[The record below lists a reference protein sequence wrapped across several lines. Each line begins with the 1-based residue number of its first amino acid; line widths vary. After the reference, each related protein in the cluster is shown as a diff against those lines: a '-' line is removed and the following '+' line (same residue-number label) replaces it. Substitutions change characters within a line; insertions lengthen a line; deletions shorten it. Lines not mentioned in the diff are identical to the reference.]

1 MKQIQGGVCAPKG
14 YKAAGIHCGIRKN
27 RDRRDLALIVCE
39 KDCEAA
45 AVYTTNRV
53 KAAPVYTNM
62 QHLKNGRARAIICNS
77 GNANACAPNGMQ
89 AAKQMCEITSRALG
103 IATED
108 VFVCSTGVIGVELDV
123 TPIKNAMPD
132 LVSALS
138 INGGADAAQAILT
151 TDTIKKEIAVS
162 FMLGDKEVR
171 IGGIAKGSGMI
182 HPNMGTMLCFITT
195 DADITHEMLDA
206 ALRQNV
212 NKTFNR
218 ISVDGDTSTNDTAV
232 VFASGLAGNSKITER
247 TADFDLFADALYV
260 ICEYL
265 AKAIARDGEG
275 ATHLVSCT
283 VSGAESE
290 QVAEQLAKSVICS
303 SLIKAAM
310 FGADANWGRVICA
323 MGYSGCDFAPEQVE
337 ISFRS
342 CAGIITVCANGE
354 GLPFDEEVAK
364 NILTQDEVEI
374 LISLSAGDASVTAWG
389 CDLTYDYVKIN
400 GDYRT

>member
-45 AVYTTNRV
+45 AVYTRNRV
-53 KAAPVYTNM
+53 KAAPIYANI
-62 QHLKNGRARAIICNS
+62 QHLKDGRARAIICNS
-77 GNANACAPNGMQ
+77 GNANACAPNGFQ
-89 AAKQMCEITSRALG
+89 TAKQMCEITGNALG
-103 IATED
+103 IHAED

-123 TPIKNAMPD
+123 TPIEKAMPQ
-132 LVSALS
+132 LVAALS
-138 INGGADAAQAILT
+138 AEGGEDAARAILT

-162 FMLGDKEVR
+162 FMMGNQEVR

-195 DADITHEMLDA
+195 DADISHEMLDIV
-206 ALRQNV
+206 LRQNV

-218 ISVDGDTSTNDTAV
+218 VSVDGDTSTNDTAV
-232 VFASGLAGNSKITER
+232 IFASGLAGNQKITER
-247 TADFDLFADALYV
+247 TADFDIFAEALYFV
-260 ICEYL
+260 CEYL

-283 VSGAESE
+283 VSGAASE
-290 QVAEQLAKSVICS
+290 HAAEQLAKSVISS
-303 SLIKAAM
+303 SLMKAAM

-323 MGYSGCDFAPEQVE
+323 MGYSGCDFEPKQVQ
-337 ISFRS
+337 IAFRS
-342 CAGIITVCANGE
+342 SAGTIHVCANGE
-354 GLPFDEEVAK
+354 GLSFDEELAK
-364 NILTQDEVEI
+364 NILTQEEIEI